1 MLSLHSHMKGDT
13 IPIDDTPVIMFM
25 FHSNAVSYESRK
37 SKARKFWAEIFNVQE
52 GLRRLYKSP
61 SSLAIF
67 VWNDFLYVCG
77 TLVNSPPLSGVQLS
91 HCQRTFQNIQPA
103 ENLKLCLNC

>member
-1 MLSLHSHMKGDT
+1 
-13 IPIDDTPVIMFM
+13 MFM

-37 SKARKFWAEIFNVQE
+37 SKARKFSEIFNVQE
-52 GLRRLYKSP
+52 GFTEEVKSP

-91 HCQRTFQNIQPA
+91 HCQRRFQNMQPA